1 MSTMPLAF
9 RQIFNVFKVIWLKQC
24 DVLVVMSGL
33 DEVDTISRI
42 AIENYLVK
50 SSIPVVVSITN
61 IASVCNLYK
70 KQL

>member
-1 MSTMPLAF
+1 MPLAF

-42 AIENYLVK
+42 AIEKYLVK

>member
-1 MSTMPLAF
+1 MPLAF